1 MNIKN
6 IIILRDLQYFI
17 LIALVFF
24 AIFSLIIKNI
34 NKKFILLFLFIL
46 FSQIFVFTLYYGEL
60 FFIFIIPITLFFLVL
75 YLLNL
80 QINKDFYHKNLI
92 NFEINDKNDKENLN
106 KEDKLKSKIIFTL
119 IFPILFCG
127 GFIFLFLK
135 FSNNYTS
142 KFNLEKNISLI
153 KFTQI
158 ATEIYSNYAVIIFI
172 IIFLIFILFIW
183 IISIILNKRK
193 S

>member
-119 IFPILFCG
+119 IYPILFCG

>member
-119 IFPILFCG
+119 IYPILFCG

-183 IISIILNKRK
+183 IISIIINKRK

>member
-92 NFEINDKNDKENLN
+92 NFGINDKNDKENLN

>member
-92 NFEINDKNDKENLN
+92 NFGINDKNDKENLN

-183 IISIILNKRK
+183 IISTILNKRE